1 MTTSNTGRGGREA
14 KSVSSSEP
22 YSTHP
27 ASSTHETDLF
37 CHTKALDHDP
47 ETGELLSQEPEP
59 TLRDELSMMDDE
71 ESAIANPLFNLP
83 DHESVRLNHLKNGA
97 VHVGKSLAYSHD
109 LTQALKGA
117 QVFGCA
123 DHLRPSED
131 GYRALKRCKSKV
143 CPYCLSIESSRWV
156 ARVRAGMTHL
166 SNTKGYYLRDEPTG
180 YAERFPNGAMI
191 ALKITM
197 NAGHTCGLDELRERL
212 DLLHSTFYK
221 LTRKLSRGDDYI
233 GAFRST
239 EIVER
244 TPSEDGA
251 PSQAN
256 PHLHTFILLRGD
268 CDLTHLTHELLRFW
282 PKSLK
287 VGYKGLGKQV
297 STVSSLQGDWIKRLD
312 ADDIDNLSGWVKYIT
327 KGSYDLT
334 SSGDKGWVK
343 REAHRVTTSS
353 FWAEVERVTK
363 KIKMVQSYGLL
374 KIAMSEAQAEY
385 KEAKK
390 RAPRG
395 QRESTKLRSG
405 DLIYDHLLK
414 SYVRSDDWSGAP
426 TPHALTQSLSH
437 LQHTPH
443 FSALWVAER
452 ERYEEKVRETQLAQ
466 MWRVLALQ
474 SLDKLPT
481 IIHQKAELILINSR
495 KGQGR
500 SREPDEVVRRSPPEH
515 GSPKS
520 APWLPYKDD

>member
-1 MTTSNTGRGGREA
+1 MTTSNTGFKSREA
-14 KSVSSSEP
+14 KSVSSDEP
-22 YSTHP
+22 CPAHP
-27 ASSTHETDLF
+27 ALSTHETDLS
-37 CHTKALDHDP
+37 CHTKALDYDP
-47 ETGELLSQEPEP
+47 ETGELLNQEPEP
-59 TLRDELSMMDDE
+59 TLRDELSMTDDG
-71 ESAIANPLFNLP
+71 ESATAHPLFNLP

-97 VHVGKSLAYSHD
+97 VHVGKSLAYSPD
-109 LTQALKGA
+109 LKQALKGA

-143 CPYCLSIESSRWV
+143 CPYCSSVESSRWV

-251 PSQAN
+251 PPQAN

-287 VGYKGLGKQV
+287 AGYKGLGKQV

-312 ADDIDNLSGWVKYIT
+312 ADDVENLSGWVKYIT

-334 SSGDKGWVK
+334 SSGEKGWIK

-363 KIKMVQSYGLL
+363 RIKMAQSYGLL
-374 KIAMSEAQAEY
+374 KTAMSEAQAEY

-390 RAPRG
+390 SAPRG

-414 SYVRSDDWSGAP
+414 SYVRSDDLSGAP
-426 TPHALTQSLSH
+426 NPHALTQSLSH
-437 LQHTPH
+437 LHHTPH

-452 ERYEEKVRETQLAQ
+452 ERYEERIREAQLAQ

-481 IIHQKAELILINSR
+481 IIRQKAELVLINSR
-495 KGQGR
+495 TNQER
-500 SREPDEVVRRSPPEH
+500 SREPNEVARRSPPQH
-515 GSPKS
+515 GSPKT
-520 APWLPYKDD
+520 PWLPYKDD